1 MLAPPDPALD
11 SLQPPQHQLL
21 LADGFPTPR
30 SCLPACILAASTG
43 PAFPSQWL
51 IGAQC
56 FPYSGSLE
64 PSAFLTVAHWSPV
77 LSLQWLIGAQRFPH
91 SGSLEPS
98 ASLTVAHWGP
108 ARACGKPLRT
118 QLSPH
123 SCLESRLR
131 RSLAGVFLS
140 PARLSQTLPGQ
151 LLPPGGL
158 SRSKASSLG
167 LASPGPASARARP
180 IPGPASAFQWTLQA
194 QLVESPWPLLR
205 PSSCLCGSLYP
216 QAPPPVSPWPHGA
229 KLMPPGG
236 PPGPNIGLLA
246 SSLGPERLQLR
257 HEAEL
262 GLPAGDA
269 LGVLGPDL
277 HLHQEERTIM
287 RRQCGSSCVVDA
299 LPISP
304 CREAGL
310 HRRHHPP
317 ERGLSGARD
326 LGLRSQQEE
335 PRRLTI
341 TLLNPFRHSQ
351 VASASASTGHSPA
364 SSRMPWCGA
373 PAPSTVRSGWV

>member
-1 MLAPPDPALD
+1 M
-11 SLQPPQHQLL
+11 S
-21 LADGFPTPR
+21 
-30 SCLPACILAASTG
+30 SLAA
-43 PAFPSQWL
+43 A
-51 IGAQC
+51 
-56 FPYSGSLE
+56 
-64 PSAFLTVAHWSPV
+64 
-77 LSLQWLIGAQRFPH
+77 
-91 SGSLEPS
+91 
-98 ASLTVAHWGP
+98 
-108 ARACGKPLRT
+108 
-118 QLSPH
+118 
-123 SCLESRLR
+123 
-131 RSLAGVFLS
+131 FLS
-140 PARLSQTLPGQ
+140 PAHLSSSLPGQ
-151 LLPPGGL
+151 LLTWQPVQARRFLSRPGPRRPGICLHQAPPGPD
-158 SRSKASSLG
+158 ST
-167 LASPGPASARARP
+167 
-180 IPGPASAFQWTLQA
+180 FQWTLQA
-194 QLVESPWPLLR
+194 QLMASPWPLLR
-205 PSSCLCGSLYP
+205 LSSCLCDSLYP
-216 QAPPPVSPWPHGA
+216 QAPPPASPWPHRV
-229 KLMPPGG
+229 KPVHPGG
-236 PPGPNIGLLA
+236 PPEASIGLLT
-246 SSLGPERLQLR
+246 SSLGLGCLQLR

-310 HRRHHPP
+310 HRRHHSP

-364 SSRMPWCGA
+364 SSSMPWCGA